1 MLKEKLE
8 EQLKL
13 LRNSCE
19 LYDRGRV
26 EEALKISSTLRTIF
40 YDNNKSN
47 PSLLKQLNQKDT
59 IKLLSTLEDYTK
71 HPLMQNI
78 DVQFSIPIMLTSEG
92 QKPELDNAS
101 KKELLFVEEW
111 LNEIVVTTDKISY
124 SRYEI
129 IKTTAHKDGG
139 SHVDKPNTSLKN
151 LKSTIGTFTI
161 SAYNRKISQDISN
174 HHYIL
179 LRQFAHEVIH
189 SKDLYEANNLQFV
202 PMIKYKTY
210 KEYLSDGHNY
220 QNQKK
225 DLKAIESY
233 KMAIET
239 NPNICEEAYFS
250 IGNIWAKEEKFDDAI
265 DYYKKAIDL
274 NNNYIEAWHKLSLVY
289 EKTKRYD
296 FVIQC
301 CQRILEIDKTNINA
315 NHNLVALTGRLTD
328 IKDEILD
335 QYQYA
340 IKNHPTN
347 LTYFHFLTNG
357 LLTLKYYTE
366 AENIFIIALQQYP
379 QETTLLC
386 NYAICIYR
394 KGDANLSKKIF
405 AELLIL
411 NPQEQHVWFNIL
423 EFYLINDLVL
433 SETIINN
440 YHTFFPDDNVYLEM
454 FVILFKLRDNCEID
468 YCTETKI
475 DYDFCDIKKWISNL
489 DSIRKETLL
498 NFLDG
503 MNRLNQNDSL
513 FHN

>member
-19 LYDRGRV
+19 LYDRGKV
-26 EEALKISSTLRTIF
+26 EEALKISSTLRTLL
-40 YDNNKSN
+40 YDNNKNN

-59 IKLLSTLEDYTK
+59 IKLLSTMEDHTK
-71 HPLMQNI
+71 DPLLQNVNI
-78 DVQFSIPIMLTSEG
+78 QFSIPIMHTSEG
-92 QKPELDNAS
+92 QKPFLDNTS

-111 LNEIVVTTDKISY
+111 LNEIVITADKISY

-161 SAYNRKISQDISN
+161 STNNRKISQDISN

-189 SKDLYEANNLQFV
+189 SKELYKANNLQFV
-202 PMIKYKTY
+202 PMVKYKTY
-210 KEYLSDGHNY
+210 REYLSEGHNY

-225 DLKAIESY
+225 DIKAIESY
-233 KMAIET
+233 RMAIET

-250 IGNIWAKEEKFDDAI
+250 IGTIWAKEEEFNDAI

-274 NNNYIEAWHKLSLVY
+274 NDKYIEAWHKLSLIY

-296 FVIQC
+296 FAIEC
-301 CQRILEIDKTNINA
+301 CHRILDIDKTDINA
-315 NHNLVALTGRLTD
+315 NHNLAALTGRLTN
-328 IKDEILD
+328 IRNEILD

-340 IKNHPTN
+340 IKNYPTN
-347 LTYFHFLTNG
+347 LAYFYFLTKG
-357 LLTLKYYTE
+357 LLGLKYYTE
-366 AENIFIIALQQYP
+366 AENIFIIAIQQYP
-379 QETTLLC
+379 QEITLLC

-394 KGDANLSKKIF
+394 KGDTNLSKKIF

-411 NPQEQHVWFNIL
+411 NPKEQHIWFNIL
-423 EFYLINDLVL
+423 EFHLMNDLVL
-433 SETIINN
+433 SQTIINK

-454 FVILFKLRDNCEID
+454 FIILFKLRDNCEIN
-468 YCTETKI
+468 YCTKMEI
-475 DYDFCDIKKWISNL
+475 DYDFCDIKEWISNL

-503 MNRLNQNDSL
+503 INRPNQNEIK
-513 FHN
+513 